1 MRVGTNLTQSRS
13 SRSFRTA
20 ASVLLALSVCLAG
33 HRSSAPRTT
42 SAIVQSTSLA
52 QASALVRG
60 VGGTVTHELGI
71 IDAVAANL
79 TPSQLSTIKGQPG
92 IRLYGDSPVLL
103 VADREPGS
111 LIAPSRY
118 LEQAGFTVHRAP
130 VAEPA
135 KLTDEE
141 RAAKPAPKPL
151 ICRMP
156 LGCGKAFESE
166 NRRAWYCMPC
176 TAKRDEGR
184 PV

>member
-1 MRVGTNLTQSRS
+1 MRVGTNLTQ

-71 IDAVAANL
+71 IDAVAANP

-92 IRLYGDSPVLL
+92 VRLYGDRDVK
-103 VADREPGS
+103 VAGGANPNS
-111 LIAPSRY
+111 WYPTLIGANRLHQQGIRGKGVTVAIIDTGWWYSWNWEKWDTSGKSRI
-118 LEQAGFTVHRAP
+118 L
-130 VAEPA
+130 AEYNA
-135 KLTDEE
+135 IKDKMAHLTDTY
-141 RAAKPAPKPL
+141 
-151 ICRMP
+151 
-156 LGCGKAFESE
+156 G
-166 NRRAWYCMPC
+166 
-176 TAKRDEGR
+176 
-184 PV
+184 